1 MFSIP
6 PISSTYSSDAFQ
18 DLLDKQLEQI
28 KKNAATIDGLS
39 ARMDQDKKAQARQRV
54 EEIKKEIEAL
64 RKMLLLYGDS
74 DAKAVLQQI
83 KQLASELKQAA
94 GVLKTSSE
102 SGVPDVTTTQPV
114 DGYAAYAEQQASADA
129 EAATAAPAP
138 IAIPATDMQRA
149 KDDQQVEYV
158 TQSLK
163 SLKAMTER
171 MVKKHEGRL

>member
-6 PISSTYSSDAFQ
+6 PISSALSGDAYQ
-18 DLLDKQLEQI
+18 DLLQKQVDI
-28 KKNAATIDGLS
+28 AKKNAAAIDGMS
-39 ARMDQDKKAQARQRV
+39 ARMDQDKKALARQRV
-54 EEIKKEIEAL
+54 EEIKKEIESL

-83 KQLASELKQAA
+83 KQLATELKQAA

-114 DGYAAYAEQQASADA
+114 DGYAAYAEQQASADV
-129 EAATAAPAP
+129 EASAPVP
-138 IAIPATDMQRA
+138 ISIPAVDMQRA

-171 MVKKHEGRL
+171 LVKKHEGRL

>member
-6 PISSTYSSDAFQ
+6 PISSALQADAFQ
-18 DLLDKQLEQI
+18 DLLQKQAEI
-28 KKNAATIDGLS
+28 AKKNAATIDGLS
-39 ARMDQDKKAQARQRV
+39 ARMDQDKKALARQRV

-64 RKMLLLYGDS
+64 RKMLQLFGGA

-102 SGVPDVTTTQPV
+102 SGVPDVTSTQPV

-129 EAATAAPAP
+129 EAALPPVQIVVPAFD
-138 IAIPATDMQRA
+138 AQRA
-149 KDDQQVEYV
+149 EDDKQLEYV

-163 SLKAMTER
+163 SLKSMTER
-171 MVKKHEGRL
+171 LVKKQEGRV